1 MSEERPHSREPTR
14 TARWHTAKALKRR
27 RAPREYPEPC
37 PHDRLG
43 RAVWAPSAWR
53 PSLAHRP
60 SRLVD
65 AALLTFPATM
75 PSAPKLLGRLALHA
89 IAAPRRG
96 DAATQ
101 PDRSTHSR
109 TKHLLFDTC
118 LPDAPPPGPSLPPFL
133 LSRAASPVPAAS
145 PLSPLR
151 RVAFF
156 LGLPSLPSLLAS
168 LAARCH
174 LHSQA
179 ARRRDTPGTWPV
191 SMDGSQCARASGSH
205 GKR

>member
-118 LPDAPPPGPSLPPFL
+118 LPDAPPPGPLYLLFSCPEPPPRSPLLPP
-133 LSRAASPVPAAS
+133 SR
-145 PLSPLR
+145 LCD
-151 RVAFF
+151 VAFF

-174 LHSQA
+174 LPPQSSGAKAGHTGHM
-179 ARRRDTPGTWPV
+179 AREHGWQSVCTSERV
-191 SMDGSQCARASGSH
+191 SR
-205 GKR
+205 